1 VGTEKSSVAI
11 PVGSLKKMLRAHTV
25 EISADD
31 DRGLPVVMQFDMP
44 DPTPVEAGCAVV
56 DHKK

>member
-1 VGTEKSSVAI
+1 
-11 PVGSLKKMLRAHTV
+11 MLRAHTV
-25 EISADD
+25 EITADD

-44 DPTPVEAGCAVV
+44 DPTPVEAGCAVD